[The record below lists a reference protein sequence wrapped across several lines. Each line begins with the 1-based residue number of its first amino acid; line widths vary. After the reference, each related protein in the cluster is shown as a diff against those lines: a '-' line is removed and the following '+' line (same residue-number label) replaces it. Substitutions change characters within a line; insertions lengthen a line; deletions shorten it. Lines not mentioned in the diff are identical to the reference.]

1 MAFSFVLRNRN
12 DELCI
17 RIMIFI
23 QFLRE
28 IFKNPLKYLIMMV
41 KMIVCISIP
50 DQLLKWLK
58 EMTEEMGTD
67 PESFIVRI
75 LWQYHDVAKASER
88 VSKPN
93 VDLEGL
99 ECKETPEGFL
109 ICTD

>member
-1 MAFSFVLRNRN
+1 MAFSFVVRNRN

-23 QFLRE
+23 QFQRE
-28 IFKNPLKYLIMMV
+28 IFKSKLKYLIMMA

-50 DQLLKWLK
+50 DSLFKWLK
-58 EMTEEMGTD
+58 EVTEEMNTD
-67 PESFIVRI
+67 IESFIVRI

-88 VSKPN
+88 ASKSN
-93 VDLEGL
+93 DLESL
-99 ECKETPEGFL
+99 ECKETPEGFM